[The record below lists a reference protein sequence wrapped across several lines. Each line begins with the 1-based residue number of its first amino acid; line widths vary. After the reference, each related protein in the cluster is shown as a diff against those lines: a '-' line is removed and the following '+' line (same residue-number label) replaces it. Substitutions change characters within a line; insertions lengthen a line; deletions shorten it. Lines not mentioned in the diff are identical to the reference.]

1 MREKLNHFV
10 LELAKKY
17 STVRH
22 LVSVKDNPGPNCA
35 EKLFENEAE
44 TDEDED
50 VQIQKLKSKRKMSP
64 NLKHDF
70 EPIFAN

>member
-22 LVSVKDNPGPNCA
+22 LVSVKDNPGRNCA

-44 TDEDED
+44 TEEDED
-50 VQIQKLKSKRKMSP
+50 VQIQK
-64 NLKHDF
+64 
-70 EPIFAN
+70 